1 MDSAL
6 ISTLIGGLLA
16 IAGGVIASV
25 LTNRGNLKATSTAAE
40 AQARAAKRER
50 LTIAVEHL
58 QRIGA
63 EYAMRRVSDSDVWQG
78 ITAVAASA
86 DVVIAGAV
94 RDEHAFSDLVRLAR
108 DRFVEEADTQD
119 AESTL
124 ALLHFASELSQ
135 LAADWI
141 RGDPDVRST
150 DADGYNKRR
159 VRASGPFPP
168 EEGPWPRLRL

>member
-6 ISTLIGGLLA
+6 ISTLVGGLLA
-16 IAGGVIASV
+16 LAGGVIAAV
-25 LTNRGNLKATSTAAE
+25 LTNRGNLKATSIAAE
-40 AQARAAKRER
+40 AQAQAAKRER

-63 EYAMRRVSDSDVWQG
+63 EYAMRRVSDPDVWQG

-86 DVVIAGAV
+86 DVVIAGAA
-94 RDEHAFSDLVRLAR
+94 RDGHAFSQLVRLAR

-124 ALLHFASELSQ
+124 ALLHYASELSQ
-135 LAADWI
+135 VSADWI
-141 RGDPDVRST
+141 QGAPDVMST
-150 DADGYNKRR
+150 DAEGYDQRR

-168 EEGPWPRLRL
+168 EEGSWPRLRH